1 MCVCDRRS
9 VLLLFPLLAHLRA
22 WLQLLRSLRC
32 PGISSTLQVRHCG
45 TQQPPWQTCT
55 ADASSLPRTCTCT
68 HTHVRTCTCTH
79 VHTCTHPQSATHTHD
94 MHVDAGNTYVLWIGA
109 ASSSSRAQATL
120 INAVN
125 ALFGAGSL
133 AAPLLAELCRVRGVY
148 PPPAG
153 AGGASVDA
161 DVRQLDAYWL
171 AAALT
176 AVSACCF
183 LVLPSPSPPGTTT
196 SGSSSRCAAD
206 SAVVDDALTAESSSG
221 DGALGTASSVTAA
234 AVAAQTGA
242 SAGRW
247 RTTLLCCIALFQ
259 YLNVGT
265 EVAFGAQ
272 IAASIA
278 TTLNAPSRHSST

>member
-1 MCVCDRRS
+1 
-9 VLLLFPLLAHLRA
+9 
-22 WLQLLRSLRC
+22 
-32 PGISSTLQVRHCG
+32 
-45 TQQPPWQTCT
+45 
-55 ADASSLPRTCTCT
+55 
-68 HTHVRTCTCTH
+68 
-79 VHTCTHPQSATHTHD
+79 

-153 AGGASVDA
+153 VGGASVDA

-183 LVLPSPSPPGTTT
+183 LVLPSPSPPATTT
-196 SGSSSRCAAD
+196 SVSSSRCAAD
-206 SAVVDDALTAESSSG
+206 SAVVDDALTTAESSSG